1 MERIWL
7 VLTLYNLLFFLVVAG
22 SSGRQS
28 RVVFKSSLLSV
39 SKDGSAEGGEDAAW
53 VLPQALA
60 VFDGVGG
67 WSLEGI
73 NSGIFSRTLAKH
85 SQHSVKLH
93 HRVLGE
99 ENATRFLVLMLR
111 QALTQCIE
119 SNLTGSSTACLAFL
133 DGAKSMLHVAN
144 IGDSGLMVL
153 RRKARYNAVSPGGG
167 GDYEMVFETQPQWH
181 SFNTP
186 YQLGHDSRNP
196 TSLYDSPE
204 SGRQHSIRVLEGDV
218 VLLCT
223 DGLLDNIFTKDLI
236 AIINRNQGKGIA
248 FTQSAVREI
257 VETARCASLG
267 RSNQTPWSE
276 REGRGRLG
284 GKPDDITV
292 IVSLIEYE

>member
-1 MERIWL
+1 MKWICL
-7 VLTLYNLLFFLVVAG
+7 VLAVFNLFLFLVVTGG
-22 SSGRQS
+22 SARQS
-28 RVVFKSSLLSV
+28 HLVLKSSLLSV

-73 NSGIFSRTLAKH
+73 NSGIFSRSLAKH
-85 SQHSVKLH
+85 SQHRVKLH
-93 HRVLGE
+93 HRLLG

-133 DGAKSMLHVAN
+133 DGAKSMLHVVN
-144 IGDSGLMVL
+144 IGDSGLILL
-153 RRKARYNAVSPGGG
+153 RRKARDAASPGGR
-167 GDYEMVFETQPQWH
+167 GDYEIVFETQPQWH

-196 TSLYDSPE
+196 TNLYDSPE

-223 DGLLDNIFTKDLI
+223 DGLLDNLFNKDLI
-236 AIINRNQGKGIA
+236 AIINRNQDKGVA

-257 VETARCASLG
+257 VEAARRASLG
-267 RSNQTPWSE
+267 RSNKTPWSE